1 MIDTLA
7 STALARLVAVRLAE
21 RVPGGP
27 PPGIHD
33 PALLVDRAVL
43 RRECARHGVRLRL
56 RGIRPSLVDLARWL
70 AGRTD
75 VVRMVPVP
83 TTAVLFQAAGRR
95 EPTRRGVADRW
106 PTAPTSRVWASP
118 CPGRAVRQEDLWSA
132 RFAGHFA
139 GDRAAERIFLGAGVR
154 RRHAA
159 VNPVAEDASGWSTG
173 ARMRRYRTEALPLGK
188 EAVDAA
194 LADAGLRAEDIGLFA
209 VVSCTG
215 YATPGLDI
223 RIAADLGMSPGLQR
237 LVVGHMGCYA
247 AVPGLGAV
255 TDYVVSRRRP
265 AVLLCC
271 ELTSLHVQP
280 PTDDRAQVVAHALFG
295 DAAAAVVVLPEAPA
309 GRPALRMVDVVALTD
324 ASTADH
330 MTWDVTDHGFRM
342 GLSPE
347 VPNVLARQVR
357 GLVSELLARHGVDD
371 RRRRRVGRASRR
383 PAHPRHRGP
392 APRPAARRRRRLPG
406 GARRVRQLLVDDR
419 AARPRRA
426 AQGGTPGPG
435 TAGGR
440 AGLRA
445 GADPV
450 RRAAAD
456 RVRCR

>member
-1 MIDTLA
+1 M
-7 STALARLVAVRLAE
+7 
-21 RVPGGP
+21 
-27 PPGIHD
+27 
-33 PALLVDRAVL
+33 
-43 RRECARHGVRLRL
+43 
-56 RGIRPSLVDLARWL
+56 
-70 AGRTD
+70 
-75 VVRMVPVP
+75 
-83 TTAVLFQAAGRR
+83 
-95 EPTRRGVADRW
+95 
-106 PTAPTSRVWASP
+106 
-118 CPGRAVRQEDLWSA
+118 
-132 RFAGHFA
+132 
-139 GDRAAERIFLGAGVR
+139 
-154 RRHAA
+154 
-159 VNPVAEDASGWSTG
+159 NPVAEDASGWSTG

-330 MTWDVTDHGFRM
+330 MTWDVTDLGFRM

-357 GLVSELLARHGVDD
+357 GLVSELLARHGTTIGD
-371 RRRRRVGRASRR
+371 VGAWAVHPGG

-392 APRPAARRRRRLPG
+392 APRPAARRRRRLAG
-406 GARRVRQLLVDDR
+406 GARRARQLLVDDR

-426 AQGGTPGPG
+426 AQGGTPAARDSRPSCWRS
-435 TAGGR
+435 GR
-440 AGLRA
+440 A
-445 GADPV
+445 
-450 RRAAAD
+450 
-456 RVRCR
+456 